1 MNNYNHNILIIF
13 NNLKKLKVLIK
24 MPKIKYKIIKF
35 NKFIYFYLINIK
47 KIKKINI
54 NNFYYIRSV
63 ILFNLNLFA
72 IYF

>member
-1 MNNYNHNILIIF
+1 MIIKSIILIISYR
-13 NNLKKLKVLIK
+13 KLIK

-35 NKFIYFYLINIK
+35 NRFIYFYLINIK

>member
-1 MNNYNHNILIIF
+1 
-13 NNLKKLKVLIK
+13 

-35 NKFIYFYLINIK
+35 NRFIYFYSINIK